1 MIELLAFPFEM
12 SLQKMDKLYIQELC
26 SALSGHT
33 CKVSLHPVSQLD
45 RIHIIFALI
54 EDVGI
59 KIQVVRAL
67 NILDISKWSMLCY
80 LQKLP
85 LKFMRN
91 KCHGQKEI
99 PHRAVKFDASGEGG
113 STF

>member
-1 MIELLAFPFEM
+1 MIKLLAFPFEM
-12 SLQKMDKLYIQELC
+12 ALQKMDKLYIQELC
-26 SALSGHT
+26 SAVSAHT

-67 NILDISKWSMLCY
+67 NILIWLET
-80 LQKLP
+80 LI
-85 LKFMRN
+85 LKHKQSQLNF
-91 KCHGQKEI
+91 
-99 PHRAVKFDASGEGG
+99 
-113 STF
+113 